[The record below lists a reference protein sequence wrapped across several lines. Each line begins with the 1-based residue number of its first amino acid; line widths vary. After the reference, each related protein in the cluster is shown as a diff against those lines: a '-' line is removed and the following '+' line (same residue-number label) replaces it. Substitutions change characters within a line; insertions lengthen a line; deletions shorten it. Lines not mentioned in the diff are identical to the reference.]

1 MENTGESGGL
11 KMAKSGDREAGKRA
25 AHLRIDDLRL
35 GETSLE
41 FEVGSLAEASAVAQ
55 ALAAQA
61 RRTLLLHT
69 EDLEPAIY
77 DESAFLD
84 AVTRLS
90 HAHSQSRIWILIQ
103 DSRKVVQHGHRLI
116 EIARRLSSAIQLRRP
131 APQYRNYHESF
142 LLADGCGYLH
152 RPIAARYEGIANFY
166 DPGKVAEFGKYF
178 MEVWERSEPDEE
190 IKRLYI

>member
-1 MENTGESGGL
+1 
-11 KMAKSGDREAGKRA
+11 MARSEQRKAGKRA
-25 AHLRIDDLRL
+25 TQPGIDELRL

-41 FEVGSLAEASAVAQ
+41 FEVERLTEASAVAY

-61 RRTLLLHT
+61 QRTLLLHT

-77 DESAFLD
+77 NDSAFLEP
-84 AVTRLS
+84 VSRL
-90 HAHSQSRIWILIQ
+90 ARSQGPSRIWVLIQ

>member
-1 MENTGESGGL
+1 
-11 KMAKSGDREAGKRA
+11 MATSEHRKTGKRA
-25 AHLRIDDLRL
+25 AQLRIEAQRL

-41 FEVGSLAEASAVAQ
+41 FGVERLTEASAVAH

-61 RRTLLLHT
+61 QRTLLLHT

-84 AVTRLS
+84 GVSRLAR
-90 HAHSQSRIWILIQ
+90 AHSQSRIWILIH
-103 DSRKVVQHGHRLI
+103 DARKVIQHGHRLI
-116 EIARRLSSAIQLRRP
+116 ETARRLSSAIQLRRP
-131 APQYRNYHESF
+131 APQYRNYHESL

-152 RPIAARYEGIANFY
+152 RPIAARYEGTANFH
-166 DPGKVAEFGKYF
+166 DPGKVADFEKYF

-190 IKRLYI
+190 IKRLYL

>member
-1 MENTGESGGL
+1 
-11 KMAKSGDREAGKRA
+11 MAKSGDREAGKRA

-116 EIARRLSSAIQLRRP
+116 EIARRMSSSIQLRRP
-131 APQYRNYHESF
+131 AEQYRNYHESF

-152 RPIAARYEGIANFY
+152 RPIAARYEGTANFH
-166 DPGKVAEFGKYF
+166 DPGKVADFEKYF
-178 MEVWERSEPDEE
+178 MEVWDRSEQDEE
-190 IKRLYI
+190 IKRLYL

>member
-1 MENTGESGGL
+1 
-11 KMAKSGDREAGKRA
+11 MAKSENHIAGKRA
-25 AHLRIDDLRL
+25 EQLRIDDLRL
-35 GETSLE
+35 GESSLE
-41 FEVGSLAEASAVAQ
+41 FEVESLAESTAVAH
-55 ALAAQA
+55 ALAAQTQ
-61 RRTLLLHT
+61 RTLLLHT

-103 DSRKVVQHGHRLI
+103 DARKVVQHGHRLI
-116 EIARRLSSAIQLRRP
+116 EIARRMSSSIQLRRP
-131 APQYRNYHESF
+131 AEQYRNYHESF

-152 RPIAARYEGIANFY
+152 RPIAARYEGTANFH
-166 DPGKVAEFGKYF
+166 DPGKVADFEKYF

-190 IKRLYI
+190 IRRLYI

>member
-1 MENTGESGGL
+1 
-11 KMAKSGDREAGKRA
+11 MAKSEQRMAGRRA
-25 AHLRIDDLRL
+25 EQLRIDDLRL

-41 FEVGSLAEASAVAQ
+41 FEVEKLAEARAVAH

-77 DESAFLD
+77 DDSAFLD
-84 AVTRLS
+84 AVSRLVR
-90 HAHSQSRIWILIQ
+90 AHGQSRIWILIN
-103 DSRKVVQHGHRLI
+103 DARKVVQHGHRLI

-131 APQYRNYHESF
+131 APQYRNDHESF
-142 LLADGCGYLH
+142 LLVDGCGYLH
-152 RPIAARYEGIANFY
+152 RRIAARYEGIANFH
-166 DPGKVAEFGKYF
+166 DPGKVADFEKYF

>member
-1 MENTGESGGL
+1 MARSGNH
-11 KMAKSGDREAGKRA
+11 KAGKRA
-25 AHLRIDDLRL
+25 AQLRIDDLRL

-41 FEVGSLAEASAVAQ
+41 FEVESLAEASAVAH
-55 ALAAQA
+55 ALTAQA
-61 RRTLLLHT
+61 QRTLLLHT

-103 DSRKVVQHGHRLI
+103 DARKVVQYGHRLI
-116 EIARRLSSAIQLRRP
+116 EITRRMSSSIQLRRP
-131 APQYRNYHESF
+131 TEQYRNYHESF

-152 RPIAARYEGIANFY
+152 RPIAARYEGTANFH
-166 DPGKVAEFGKYF
+166 DPGKVADFEKYF

-190 IKRLYI
+190 IKRLYL

>member
-1 MENTGESGGL
+1 
-11 KMAKSGDREAGKRA
+11 MAKSEQRMAGRRA
-25 AHLRIDDLRL
+25 EQLRIDDLRL

-41 FEVGSLAEASAVAQ
+41 FEVGRIAEARAVAH
-55 ALAAQA
+55 ALATQA

-77 DESAFLD
+77 DDSAFLN
-84 AVTRLS
+84 AASRL
-90 HAHSQSRIWILIQ
+90 ARDHSQSRIWILIN
-103 DSRKVVQHGHRLI
+103 DARKVVQHGHRLV

-131 APQYRNYHESF
+131 APQYCNDHESF
-142 LLADGCGYLH
+142 LLVDGCGYLH
-152 RPIAARYEGIANFY
+152 RPIAARYEGTANFH
-166 DPGKVAEFGKYF
+166 DPGKVADIEKYF

>member
-1 MENTGESGGL
+1 
-11 KMAKSGDREAGKRA
+11 MARSEHREAGKKA
-25 AHLRIDDLRL
+25 AQLRIDDLRL
-35 GETSLE
+35 GETSLV
-41 FEVGSLAEASAVAQ
+41 FEVERQAEASAVAH

-61 RRTLLLHT
+61 QRTLLLHT

-77 DESAFLD
+77 DDSVFLD
-84 AVTRLS
+84 DLSRLVRN
-90 HAHSQSRIWILIQ
+90 HSQSRIWILIN
-103 DSRKVVQHGHRLI
+103 DARKVVQHGHRLI

-131 APQYRNYHESF
+131 AQQYRNYHESF

-152 RPIAARYEGIANFY
+152 RPIAARYEGVANFN
-166 DPGKVAEFGKYF
+166 DPGKVADFEKYF

>member
-1 MENTGESGGL
+1 
-11 KMAKSGDREAGKRA
+11 MAKSEQLMAGRRA
-25 AHLRIDDLRL
+25 EQFRIDDLRL

-41 FEVGSLAEASAVAQ
+41 FEVGRLTEARAVAH

-61 RRTLLLHT
+61 QRTLFLHT

-77 DESAFLD
+77 NDSAFLD
-84 AVTRLS
+84 AVSRL
-90 HAHSQSRIWILIQ
+90 ARTLGPSRIWVLIH
-103 DSRKVVQHGHRLI
+103 DARKVVQHGHRLI
-116 EIARRLSSAIQLRRP
+116 EIARRLSSTIQLRRP

-142 LLADGCGYLH
+142 LLVDGCGYLH
-152 RPIAARYEGIANFY
+152 RRIGARYEGTANFH
-166 DPGKVAEFGKYF
+166 DPGKVADLEKYF